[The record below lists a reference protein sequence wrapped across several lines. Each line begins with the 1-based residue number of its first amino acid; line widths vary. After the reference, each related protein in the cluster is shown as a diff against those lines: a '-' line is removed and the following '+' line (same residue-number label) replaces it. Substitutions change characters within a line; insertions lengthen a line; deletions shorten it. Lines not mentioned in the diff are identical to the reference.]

1 MKIQQRKKWQNTI
14 GHDKVQPVQLITAE
28 EFNDLPV
35 IIKTA
40 SEEKFKVRCAGSGH
54 SFNDIACTHG
64 YLVSIANLNKILD
77 LPLYIKPKEK
87 QNKKLVH
94 VEAGITIRQLN
105 HELDKL

>member
-1 MKIQQRKKWQNTI
+1 MKIQLRKKWQNTI
-14 GHDKVQPVQLITAE
+14 GHDKVQPVQLVTAE

-64 YLVSIANLNKILD
+64 YLVSIDKLNKIIARTACLAW
-77 LPLYIKPKEK
+77 E
-87 QNKKLVH
+87 VAA
-94 VEAGITIRQLN
+94 EGAGRAVA
-105 HELDKL
+105 